1 MSTDEIRIRGSNIRV
16 YGPWPL
22 GSFPHEIILGLSR
35 QIVHRLAIGHSDITG
50 DDFGTIFAN
59 AIGGTHRESP
69 IGIADVVR
77 EGVAWSVKTV
87 KSNAP
92 FLQKTVRLISG
103 RNSLLKLWKK

>member
-50 DDFGTIFAN
+50 D
-59 AIGGTHRESP
+59 
-69 IGIADVVR
+69 V
-77 EGVAWSVKTV
+77 
-87 KSNAP
+87 
-92 FLQKTVRLISG
+92 LIVWECQIRDLERVSDMLCNFMA
-103 RNSLLKLWKK
+103 RYIIP